1 MKRTNSRRT
10 ESNNVSIAAI
20 LSIVGGFIMIIG
32 GISIFFLFGWYQSM
46 FGGEGIF
53 IMNRMMHSGDD
64 GNGDIG
70 DGIGWWWPGMMI
82 ATSSGAMIGGLIALS
97 SLSLGAGAV
106 SIAGGYKIY
115 KHPESIRN
123 WGFVVLTASIVG
135 LFGLGGFGIGAIIG
149 IVAGIIAIAS
159 SSSSSSRK

>member
-1 MKRTNSRRT
+1 MKRTNSRHT
-10 ESNNVSIAAI
+10 ESNVPIAAI

-32 GISIFFLFGWYQSM
+32 GISIIFIFGWYQSM

-64 GNGDIG
+64 DGSGDIG

-82 ATSSGAMIGGLIALS
+82 ATSSGAMLGGLTALS
-97 SLSLGAGAV
+97 SLSLATGAV

-135 LFGLGGFGIGAIIG
+135 LFGFGGFGIGAIIG

-159 SSSSSSRK
+159 SSSSRK